1 MTGVL
6 GNRRW
11 RLTTR
16 DEAAGCA
23 RRRPVEKLEDAGSIP
38 ATSTTACSRNKRN
51 VFAEHAL
58 LEVAGGPEGF
68 PASPL
73 CRSSN
78 SGCCARPLRGGD
90 EVFDPV
96 RARQRP
102 RARSE
107 LVRQPIRRRRGEVDP
122 RSAVLDSGAVRDGRA
137 CVEKPRDR
145 TDQGGGGH
153 VASA

>member
-1 MTGVL
+1 MCSQ
-6 GNRRW
+6 NMPCWRW
-11 RLTTR
+11 L
-16 DEAAGCA
+16 EA
-23 RRRPVEKLEDAGSIP
+23 RK
-38 ATSTTACSRNKRN
+38 
-51 VFAEHAL
+51 
-58 LEVAGGPEGF
+58 GF
-68 PASPL
+68 PPL
-73 CRSSN
+73 PCAAVATQAA
-78 SGCCARPLRGGD
+78 ARPLRGGD

-107 LVRQPIRRRRGEVDP
+107 LVRQPVRRRRGEVDP

>member
-1 MTGVL
+1 MPCW
-6 GNRRW
+6 RW
-11 RLTTR
+11 L
-16 DEAAGCA
+16 EA
-23 RRRPVEKLEDAGSIP
+23 RK
-38 ATSTTACSRNKRN
+38 
-51 VFAEHAL
+51 
-58 LEVAGGPEGF
+58 GF
-68 PASPL
+68 PPL
-73 CRSSN
+73 PCAAVATQAA
-78 SGCCARPLRGGD
+78 ARPLRGGD

-107 LVRQPIRRRRGEVDP
+107 LVRQPVRRRRGEVDP